1 MFITAIF
8 TIAERWKQSK
18 YPSSNAEMNKLWEIY
33 IMEYHSAVR
42 STEVLIPSITWMNL
56 ENIMLNK
63 RRKDTKGH
71 ILCNPLYMK
80 HLK

>member
-33 IMEYHSAVR
+33 IMEYHSAR
-42 STEVLIPSITWMNL
+42 ISNNHPAKTQYLEKEVI
-56 ENIMLNK
+56 
-63 RRKDTKGH
+63 RAKGK
-71 ILCNPLYMK
+71 N
-80 HLK
+80 